1 LQERVALAWRLLG
14 QWVMETFNPMPSV
27 VAALNRVQEEAV
39 EELVPRQEHLFTP
52 PFPRT
57 LTDLGLHLNFLA
69 DLALKAVSLEAD
81 PTTARVAER
90 LHLGILITD
99 QILEHLCRD
108 HVIEKRGVVGPHN
121 HRFHMLDRGWEQ
133 VARLLKANSYCG
145 PTPVPLE
152 SYAEMISQQVRSRP
166 TVTRHALEQA
176 MDKLVLSSAAKQVLG
191 LVASS
196 GRSLFLSGP
205 PGNGK
210 TEMARALVNTLPGGV
225 WIPYAVEIDNQI
237 IRIFDEHHH
246 QPMAVEET
254 EYDRRWVKIRPPLI
268 VSGGELQIENLDLCA
283 SDTLGFYEAPFQM
296 KANGGVLVID
306 DLGRQ
311 RCSPTELLNRW
322 IIPLEHRFDYLT
334 LNTGKKIRVPF
345 EQIVVFSTNLTVEEV
360 ADEAFLRR
368 MGYRLYI
375 MPPSPDTYAEI
386 FLRYARSRGLAAE
399 PGLLAHIEQRYGKE
413 RRTPKACEPRDL
425 IERAIE
431 VCQYNREQIRLTKE
445 TIDQAWASY
454 FGATATG

>member
-1 LQERVALAWRLLG
+1 MIVASSS
-14 QWVMETFNPMPSV
+14 MPSV
-27 VAALNRVQEEAV
+27 VTALDRVQEEAAD
-39 EELVPRQEHLFTP
+39 ELAPRPENLFVP
-52 PFPRT
+52 PFPRKMS
-57 LTDLGLHLNFLA
+57 DLGLHLHFLA

-81 PTTARVAER
+81 ATTARVAER

-99 QILEHLCRD
+99 QILEQLCRD
-108 HVIEKRGVVGPHN
+108 HLVEKRGVVGPHN
-121 HRFHMLDRGWEQ
+121 HRFHMLDRGWET
-133 VARLLKANSYCG
+133 VTRLLKANSYCG
-145 PTPVPLE
+145 PTPVPLQA
-152 SYAEMISQQVRSRP
+152 YADMVSQQVRSRP
-166 TVTRHALEQA
+166 TVTQHALEGA
-176 MDKLVLSSAAKQVLG
+176 MGKLVLSSAAKQVLG

-210 TEMARALVNTLPGGV
+210 TEMARALVNALPGGF
-225 WIPYAVEIDNQI
+225 WIPYAIEIDGQI
-237 IRIFDEHHH
+237 IQVFDEHNHH
-246 QPMAVEET
+246 VTPVDAAD
-254 EYDRRWVKIRPPLI
+254 YDRRWVKIRPPLI
-268 VSGGELQIENLDLCA
+268 VAGGELQVENLDLCA

-311 RCSPTELLNRW
+311 RCSPAELLNRW

-334 LNTGKKIRVPF
+334 LNTGKKVRVPF
-345 EQIVVFSTNLTVEEV
+345 EQIVVFSTNLTVEDV

-375 MPPSPDTYAEI
+375 MPPAPDTYAEI

-399 PGLLAHIEQRYGKE
+399 PGLLTHIEQRYGRE

-431 VCQYNREQIRLTKE
+431 VCKYNREQIRLTQE

>member
-1 LQERVALAWRLLG
+1 MIVASSS
-14 QWVMETFNPMPSV
+14 MPSV
-27 VAALNRVQEEAV
+27 VTALDRVQEEAAD
-39 EELVPRQEHLFTP
+39 ELAPRPENLFVP
-52 PFPRT
+52 PFPRKMS
-57 LTDLGLHLNFLA
+57 DLGLHLHFLA

-81 PTTARVAER
+81 ATTARVAER

-99 QILEHLCRD
+99 QILEQLCRD
-108 HVIEKRGVVGPHN
+108 HLVEKRGVVGPHN
-121 HRFHMLDRGWEQ
+121 HRFNMLDRGWET

-145 PTPVPLE
+145 PTPVPLQA
-152 SYAEMISQQVRSRP
+152 YADMVSQQVRSRP
-166 TVTRHALEQA
+166 TVTQHALEEA
-176 MDKLVLSSAAKQVLG
+176 MGKLVLSSAAKQVLG

-210 TEMARALVNTLPGGV
+210 TEMARALVNALPGGF
-225 WIPYAVEIDNQI
+225 WIPYAIEIDGQI
-237 IRIFDEHHH
+237 IQVFDEHNHH
-246 QPMAVEET
+246 VTPVDAAD
-254 EYDRRWVKIRPPLI
+254 YDRRWVKIRPPLI
-268 VSGGELQIENLDLCA
+268 VAGGELQVENLDLCA

-311 RCSPTELLNRW
+311 RCSPAELLNRW

-345 EQIVVFSTNLTVEEV
+345 EQIVVFSTNLTVEDV

-375 MPPSPDTYAEI
+375 MPPAPDTYAEI

-399 PGLLAHIEQRYGKE
+399 PGLLAHIEQRYGRE

-425 IERAIE
+425 LNQVVDLCHYRGIEPVLERHVIDRVVAN
-431 VCQYNREQIRLTKE
+431 YFIR
-445 TIDQAWASY
+445 
-454 FGATATG
+454 